1 VIAERYIYNTEHA
14 TKTYAGIT
22 LTAYQDDSV
31 TDMKYALDESGQPG
45 TWLDSIT
52 LPDGDYATPY
62 KGWVKCIFAPTSEP
76 IKKTTVKHWIR
87 AEQET
92 LKGARSS
99 LQGQPLT
106 VESTAARM
114 VGSRGVLCNSLDRN
128 SMCGRSHTLA

>member
-1 VIAERYIYNTEHA
+1 MPLRMYFDPNAQYVITDNWGPTEGQPDAYEGPGAGGEVIAERYIYNTEHA

-31 TDMKYALDESGQPG
+31 TDLKYALDESGEPG

-62 KGWVKCIFAPTSEP
+62 KVWVKCIFAPTSEP

-92 LKGARSS
+92 LK
-99 LQGQPLT
+99 
-106 VESTAARM
+106 
-114 VGSRGVLCNSLDRN
+114 
-128 SMCGRSHTLA
+128 